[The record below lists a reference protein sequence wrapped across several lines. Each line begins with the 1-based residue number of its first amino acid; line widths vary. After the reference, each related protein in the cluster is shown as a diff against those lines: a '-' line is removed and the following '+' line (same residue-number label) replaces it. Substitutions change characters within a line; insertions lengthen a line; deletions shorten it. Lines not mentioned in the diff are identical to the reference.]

1 MRVSATRIL
10 HDPALR
16 ERMAAHLAGF
26 ERRAQPTDG
35 VKPAAVALAITCDE
49 EGAACFLLTRRAA
62 KLRAHG
68 GQWALPGGRID
79 AGETPRD
86 AALRELDEECGL
98 RLAPESVIGELDDY
112 PTRSGYVI
120 TPVLCWVDAGATI
133 TPNPDEVAY
142 VHHVPLEEL
151 DRPDVPRL
159 RAIPESPRPVI
170 AVPLL
175 GTFIHAPTAAVI
187 YQLREVAVWGRD
199 TRVADY
205 EQPVFAWQ

>member
-1 MRVSATRIL
+1 
-10 HDPALR
+10 
-16 ERMAAHLAGF
+16 MASHLDGF
-26 ERRAQPTDG
+26 ERRAQPLDDRRA
-35 VKPAAVALAITCDE
+35 AAVALAITCDD
-49 EGAACFLLTRRAA
+49 GGSACFLLTRRAVG
-62 KLRAHG
+62 LRAHG

-86 AALRELDEECGL
+86 AALRELHEECGL
-98 RLAPESVIGELDDY
+98 RLSPDSVLGELDDY
-112 PTRSGYVI
+112 ATRSGYVI
-120 TPVLCWVDAGATI
+120 TPVLCWVEAGAALA
-133 TPNPDEVAY
+133 PNPDEVAY

-159 RAIPESPRPVI
+159 REIPESPRPVI

-175 GTFIHAPTAAVI
+175 GTFIHAPTAALL

-205 EQPVFAWQ
+205 EQPVFAWR